1 MEKQPFWEVYGLN
14 GDHIAKLTARAG
26 LLIGLLLLSGIA
38 APAAASPWI
47 IIGAG
52 DLPEDRASAAYGAVA
67 LPDGGYAW
75 IEMSEPESA
84 WIGTTWTP
92 ASQHWRVVRA
102 DASGSVIWRGEEY
115 SWTRSPMT
123 STGSSSEFRNTIQ
136 WYNPKI
142 SLMANGNL
150 LVYDSVSYAFAI
162 SYQGVGGNSPARTWI
177 REVDVESGTTLWERE
192 VTGWAIT
199 GLVERPDGG
208 YWASAVCQSAWYKP
222 TASVYWRANP
232 PEATYILTLNETGAV
247 DTYYR
252 LHVEAYRTHSSS
264 HAFGMAPIIGS
275 DGEYWIYGWKT
286 EPNKVYTNDPAYSSI
301 ARPQIDR
308 INPVLRSDA
317 QYIYETYSRT
327 GQGVIPRLMVRPSQ
341 VSGYA
346 VGRLERPMSLTLTSD
361 GGALFA
367 YELEAEFN
375 PNSHYRLTRVA
386 PTGGK
391 VWSQTYLSPTSGD
404 QMPVIEAVEAADG
417 SYLALLQDGDLIR
430 LSRLDAATGEI
441 IQSVLIGDPSGTT
454 EGKRILAAPS
464 AGHPYGC
471 IISGSTSGFGASG
484 TDALVVHLD
493 DLEDVIWLGSGSISL
508 PSNVAYAAEEIEV
521 TAALAGAA
529 WGNATYWVSV
539 TDEIGTLYETW
550 DLTANETSHTLA
562 PVPPGNYTL
571 TLRTYCEDY
580 GVSQVLATAA
590 LTRLDMGEVA
600 WDRDVT
606 YLGEQVA
613 IGYSYV
619 PDYLTYSYW
628 IEIRDPSDTMVERH
642 RLPTEGPIR
651 PAPENL
657 TEFGEYIAELYAIR
671 KSDDHRIPGNAS
683 TILLS
688 DDTWIYGRITDLH
701 LVPVPGAL
709 VEVRQPAHPDPEI
722 AGRVLTGLADATG
735 DYEVSGLIPRYPAT
749 VTVSAEGYYDHDETI
764 AINVSGRIHYPARLT
779 PIPPPPLPE
788 IGGTS
793 VYPPRNHPAVG
804 LSIILENATT
814 ALTEVSDTEGHF
826 RFPPLAPDTEYR
838 VYARNA
844 TGHRV
849 SETHT
854 YALSRGQTV
863 DLLLEIVDESLLP
876 RGVSFSADPVSGGA
890 PLRVSFQATGEDVD
904 SWHWDFGDRST
915 GAGQSVSHAY
925 GPGLWTVTL
934 TAENYYGVR
943 EVVKERLIS
952 VSGSG
957 GVPAVAPTRFVIQS
971 YTGQPLENINV
982 TATPL
987 ESTGP
992 LSWLLDLFGISGDV
1006 DINGTVLSGT
1016 TDSSGGIVLPL
1027 IRTVKYQI
1035 DIVDPSRGVN
1045 TTITTYPH
1053 EDEIVISVWPQET
1066 PSPAG
1071 DFQLY
1076 AEEEAGDMR
1085 VGVRYA
1091 TVDLARVT
1099 FTVTTEGGVLVHRS
1113 TSAAGE
1119 GDLSYLLDGEPGEVY
1134 LYGYAAELKT
1144 GEVVRQ
1150 DQYIRFAAESRP
1162 WIDLA
1167 PWIPRSAYHWAAVF
1181 LLVGFSWTFGRG
1193 EVRGALLTIPILAGV
1208 LWLIGWLDVS
1218 WLLVGVILV
1227 LGILV
1232 YMRLSE
1238 DDLRY

>member
-1 MEKQPFWEVYGLN
+1 MN

-142 SLMANGNL
+142 SLLANGNL

-162 SYQGVGGNSPARTWI
+162 SHQGVGGDSPARSWI
-177 REVDVESGTTLWERE
+177 REVDVASGTTLWERE
-192 VTGWAIT
+192 VTSWAIT

-208 YWASAVCQSAWYKP
+208 YWASAVCQSAWYKS
-222 TASVYWRANP
+222 TVYWRAST
-232 PEATYILTLNETGAV
+232 PEATHILALNETGAV

-275 DGEYWIYGWKT
+275 DGEYWVYGWKT
-286 EPNKVYTNDPAYSSI
+286 ESNKVYSSDPMYSSI
-301 ARPQIDR
+301 AHPQIDR
-308 INPVLRSDA
+308 INPVTRSDA
-317 QYIYETYSRT
+317 QYIYETYSLT
-327 GQGVIPRLMVRPSQ
+327 GQGVIPRLMVRIST

-367 YELEAEFN
+367 YELEAESN
-375 PNSHYRLTRVA
+375 PNHYRLTRVA

-391 VWSQTYLSPTSGD
+391 VWSQTYISPTSGD

-417 SYLALLQDGDLIR
+417 SYLALLQDGDMIR
-430 LSRLDAATGEI
+430 LARLDAATGEI
-441 IQSVLIGDPSGTT
+441 IQSVLIGDLSGTT
-454 EGKRILAAPS
+454 EGKRLLAAPS
-464 AGHPYGC
+464 EGHPYAC
-471 IISGSTSGFGASG
+471 VVTGSTSGFGASG
-484 TDALVVHLD
+484 TEALVLYLE
-493 DLEDVIWLGSGSISL
+493 DLEDLIWLGSGTISL
-508 PSNVAYAAEEIEV
+508 DTSTAYAAEEINV
-521 TAALAGAA
+521 SVSLDGAA
-529 WGNATYWVSV
+529 WEDASYWVSV
-539 TDEIGTLYETW
+539 TGDDGTLYETW
-550 DLTANETSHTLA
+550 DVLANETVHTLN
-562 PVPPGNYTL
+562 VHTPPGNYSL
-571 TLRTYCEDY
+571 TLQTYCEDY

-590 LTRLDMGEVA
+590 LTRLDMGEVW
-600 WDRDVT
+600 WDRSVA
-606 YLGEQVA
+606 YLGEQVG

-619 PDYLTYSYW
+619 PDYLRYSYW
-628 IEIRDPSDTMVERH
+628 VEIRDPSDMAVERH
-642 RLPTEGPIR
+642 RLPTEGAIR
-651 PAPENL
+651 PSPANM
-657 TEFGEYIAELYAIR
+657 TSFGEYIAELYAIR

-709 VEVRQPAHPDPEI
+709 VEVQQPTHPDPEI

-749 VTVSAEGYYDHDETI
+749 VRITADGYYEHEESI

-788 IGGTS
+788 IGGTA

-804 LSIILENATT
+804 LAIVLENSTT
-814 ALTEVSDTEGHF
+814 TLIEVSDAEGHY
-826 RFPPLAPDTEYR
+826 RFPPLAPDIQYS

-844 TGHRV
+844 TGATV
-849 SETHT
+849 SPVHT

-863 DLLLEIVDESLLP
+863 DLMLLIRDESLLP

-957 GVPAVAPTRFVIQS
+957 GVPAVAPTRFVIQTYS
-971 YTGQPLENINV
+971 GQALANVTV

-992 LSWLLDLFGISGDV
+992 LSWLLDLFGISGDA
-1006 DINGTVLSGT
+1006 DINGTVLTGT
-1016 TDSSGGIVLPL
+1016 TDSGGGIVLPL
-1027 IRTVKYQI
+1027 IRSVKYRVDVTDPARGI
-1035 DIVDPSRGVN
+1035 DTSI
-1045 TTITTYPH
+1045 TIYPQ
-1053 EDEIVISVWPQET
+1053 EDEVLLSVWPQET

-1071 DFQLY
+1071 DFVLY
-1076 AEEEAGDMR
+1076 AEEEAGGTR

-1091 TVDLARVT
+1091 TADLNRVT
-1099 FTVTTEGGVLVHRS
+1099 FSVTTE
-1113 TSAAGE
+1113 AGE
-1119 GDLSYLLDGEPGEVY
+1119 ITFRDVSTAQEDHLSYLLDGDPGDVF
-1134 LYGYAAELKT
+1134 LYGYAAELRS
-1144 GEVVRQ
+1144 GEIVRQ

-1193 EVRGALLTIPILAGV
+1193 EIRGALLTIPILAGV
-1208 LWLIGWLDVS
+1208 LWLIGWLEVS
-1218 WLLVGVILV
+1218 WLLIGAILT